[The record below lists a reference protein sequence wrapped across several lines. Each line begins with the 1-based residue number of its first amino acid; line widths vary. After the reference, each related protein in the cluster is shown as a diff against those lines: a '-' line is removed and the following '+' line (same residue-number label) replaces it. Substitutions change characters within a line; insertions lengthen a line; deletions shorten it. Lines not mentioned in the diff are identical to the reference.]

1 MFRPTDDLRIQN
13 VRPLISPAILLEE
26 IPLSERASNVVA
38 DARAAIAAILAGG
51 DDRLVVI
58 AGPCSIHDP
67 EAALDCA
74 ARLKRIADSATD
86 TLLVVMRA
94 YFEKPR
100 TVVGWK
106 GLINDPDMDGSY
118 HINKG
123 LRRARRL
130 LLDVNELGLPTGSE
144 FLDTQIPQFIADL
157 TSWACIGAR
166 TVESQVHRELASGLS
181 MPVGFKN
188 GTDGDAG
195 VAVDAVLAARQQHW
209 FPGATKQGL
218 SAILQTTGNES
229 CHVILRG
236 GSRTGPNYDA
246 ERIESLSGALTR
258 AGLPSRLMVDC
269 SHGNSQRDPNR
280 QAVVAS
286 DLARQIAAGSGHIFG
301 VMLESHLVAGRQD
314 HQPGVSPGVR
324 PEHHRCV
331 YRHRA
336 DGGNPAGTVGGRE
349 AATHVVD
356 AGLTCSRRR
365 VSPGNRLHL
374 FLMPFRRLRRRRH
387 LAELDVTA
395 PVGTNHRGRILRNKR
410 RIDGVDV
417 AGEEQLPVGIRQTLD
432 ALQVVSSVVEVGLQL
447 PDVVREVDQKFGQS
461 HVSVLQEKALHE
473 LDGAEHVRK
482 PSLLQS
488 RVAAKTQMRRNR

>member
-1 MFRPTDDLRIQN
+1 MFRRTDDLRIQD
-13 VRPLISPAILLEE
+13 VRPLIPPAILLEE

-51 DDRLVVI
+51 DDRLVVV

-67 EAALDCA
+67 EAALDYA
-74 ARLKRIADSATD
+74 TRLKRIADAVTD

-118 HINKG
+118 QINKG
-123 LRRARRL
+123 LHRARRL

-246 ERIESLSGALTR
+246 ERIESVSGTLAR
-258 AGLPSRLMVDC
+258 AG
-269 SHGNSQRDPNR
+269 
-280 QAVVAS
+280 
-286 DLARQIAAGSGHIFG
+286 
-301 VMLESHLVAGRQD
+301 
-314 HQPGVSPGVR
+314 
-324 PEHHRCV
+324 
-331 YRHRA
+331 
-336 DGGNPAGTVGGRE
+336 
-349 AATHVVD
+349 
-356 AGLTCSRRR
+356 
-365 VSPGNRLHL
+365 
-374 FLMPFRRLRRRRH
+374 
-387 LAELDVTA
+387 
-395 PVGTNHRGRILRNKR
+395 
-410 RIDGVDV
+410 
-417 AGEEQLPVGIRQTLD
+417 
-432 ALQVVSSVVEVGLQL
+432 
-447 PDVVREVDQKFGQS
+447 
-461 HVSVLQEKALHE
+461 
-473 LDGAEHVRK
+473 
-482 PSLLQS
+482 
-488 RVAAKTQMRRNR
+488 